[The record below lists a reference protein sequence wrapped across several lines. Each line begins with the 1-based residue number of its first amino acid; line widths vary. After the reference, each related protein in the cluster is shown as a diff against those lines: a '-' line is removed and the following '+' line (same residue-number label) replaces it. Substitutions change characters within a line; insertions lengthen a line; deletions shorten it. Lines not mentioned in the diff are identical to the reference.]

1 MTTKE
6 RLHELV
12 DRLREWDIETAGRI
26 LEALAAT
33 GDPVAWALE
42 HAREDDE
49 PETEAERGGA
59 AEGRAEL
66 EAGQGRPLDLVRRE
80 LGL

>member
-1 MTTKE
+1 MTNKA
-6 RLHELV
+6 RLHELI
-12 DRLREWDIETAGRI
+12 DRRRVWDVMTAGRMI
-26 LEALAAT
+26 EARAAT